1 MVLLLHLSKKFMAF
15 FHFANCYN
23 SHLCIFV
30 PVCYNCAVHHNTTK
44 AMIESLLEPLPLFF
58 VLGLLAGFLKSDLR
72 LPDAIYD
79 ILSTYLLLAI
89 GIKGGTQLAKIGI
102 GGVLF
107 PALGTLAIGIITP
120 FIAYAFVR
128 FIGKLARPD
137 AAALAA
143 HYGSVSAVTFA
154 VIQSYLDIRGITYE
168 GYMAVLL
175 MLLEIPA
182 IIIGIAL
189 ARGGSNRGTSSLFS
203 RDMLHEVFLNRGV
216 FLLIGGL
223 FVGLIAGKSIS
234 VLQLVFKDAFPG
246 LLAFFLLEMGI
257 VASKRLSEFRSA
269 GKFLIVFAL
278 LMPLIS
284 AMFGAFFG
292 TLAGLSVGGTA
303 VLTTMAASAS
313 YIAATAAV
321 RIAVPEANPTYY
333 VTTALGIT
341 FPFNIAL
348 GLGLYLK
355 MAEFAH
361 TILK

>member
-1 MVLLLHLSKKFMAF
+1 MSALCECYPPTLL
-15 FHFANCYN
+15 
-23 SHLCIFV
+23 
-30 PVCYNCAVHHNTTK
+30 P
-44 AMIESLLEPLPLFF
+44 MIESLLEPLPLFF
-58 VLGLLAGFLKSDLR
+58 VVGLLAGFLKSDLR
-72 LPDAIYD
+72 LPEAIYD

-102 GGVLF
+102 GGLII
-107 PALGTLAIGIITP
+107 PALATLAIGMITP
-120 FIAYAFVR
+120 CVAFIIVR
-128 FIGKLARPD
+128 KIGQLGRSD

-154 VIQSYLDIRGITYE
+154 VVQSYLDSRGITYE

-189 ARGGSNRGTSSLFS
+189 ARGGSNNRAEGGIFS
-203 RDMLHEVFLNRGV
+203 RDTLHEVFLNRGV
-216 FLLIGGL
+216 YLLMGGL
-223 FVGLIAGKSIS
+223 FVGVVAGKNIG
-234 VLQLVFKDAFPG
+234 VLQPVFKDAFPG

-257 VASKRLSEFRSA
+257 VASRRLSEFRSA
-269 GKFLIVFAL
+269 GKFLVVFAL
-278 LMPLIS
+278 VMPLVS
-284 AMFGAFFG
+284 ALFGAFFG
-292 TLAGLSVGGTA
+292 TLAGLSIGGTA
-303 VLTTMAASAS
+303 ILTTMAASAS
-313 YIAATAAV
+313 YIAATAAM

-348 GLGLYLK
+348 GLGIYLQ

-361 TILK
+361 KILN